1 MIDQFFDSNNILK
14 LGSIMEKCEIYLMI
28 YRKRGY
34 LYFSTKMNFTK
45 TVMLQGDEVEDL
57 YRLLSRVAKA
67 GVDAFIPFSHF
78 LYSLF
83 FILSS

>member
-1 MIDQFFDSNNILK
+1 
-14 LGSIMEKCEIYLMI
+14 MEKCEIYLMI

-67 GVDAFIPFSHF
+67 GVDAFFHF
-78 LYSLF
+78 RIYYTPF
-83 FILSS
+83 FIFVFINFF